1 VHVEEAGNN
10 TVGTVIEGKP
20 CRHADRH
27 QRWDRLPRTALLEQW
42 ARLASPRAVPATG
55 SHNVGGLSRL
65 LARPLLAMGGAL
77 YSVPWMQAFPAHV
90 IFFPLIGLDG
100 GDPFFI
106 Y

>member
-1 VHVEEAGNN
+1 M
-10 TVGTVIEGKP
+10 GTVMAGKP

-27 QRWDRLPRTALLEQW
+27 PRWDRRPRTARLEQG
-42 ARLASPRAVPATG
+42 RDVPVRGRSQRQAVTQEG
-55 SHNVGGLSRL
+55 GGLSRL

-77 YSVPWMQAFPAHV
+77 DRIPWMQAFPAHA